1 MLQRKLNEFVT
12 FVPGINPTRAEK
24 QYGTKHINYYDQS
37 SFEKDYNHYDGTS
50 LKINKKNYDNFAL
63 SEGDIVVSNALQHA
77 TIVSHLNTGKV
88 PSLNFTKV
96 EFKNDELD
104 KRYFVYLFNVYR
116 EVQRQKER
124 ELQGNGPIL
133 RIPIKALGEI
143 KIPFIGLEGQQQ
155 TGKAYIEMLKLQGKL
170 NRYSELI
177 EQFTGALLEEN
188 LEEK

>member
-12 FVPGINPTRAEK
+12 FVPGINPTRSEK
-24 QYGTKHINYYDQS
+24 QYGTKDINYYDQS

-50 LKINKKNYDNFAL
+50 LKINKKKYDNLAL
-63 SEGDIVVSNALQHA
+63 SEGDIVVSNALQLA
-77 TIVSHLNTGKV
+77 TIVSHWNTGKV

-133 RIPIKALGEI
+133 RIPIKALSEI
-143 KIPFIGLEGQQQ
+143 KIPFIGLEGQKQ

>member
-1 MLQRKLNEFVT
+1 MRQRKLNEFVT

-24 QYGTKHINYYDQS
+24 QYGTKDINYYDQS
-37 SFEKDYNHYDGTS
+37 SFEKDYNHYNGMS
-50 LKINKKNYDNFAL
+50 LKINKKNYDNLAL
-63 SEGDIVVSNALQHA
+63 NEGDIVVSNALQLA
-77 TIVSHLNTGKV
+77 TIVSNLNTGKV

-143 KIPFIGLEGQQQ
+143 KIPFIGLEGQKQ
-155 TGKAYIEMLKLQGKL
+155 TGRAYIEMLRLQGKL